1 MSIFENDRPLGYD
14 EEKDGEPR
22 IHPEALGEP
31 EKLAMDAEDVEQFV
45 EHFGQEDGPL
55 AGEQGAP

>member
-22 IHPEALGEP
+22 IHPEPLGEP
-31 EKLAMDAEDVEQFV
+31 EKLAMDAEDVEEFV
-45 EHFGQEDGPL
+45 EHFGQNDEPL
-55 AGEQGAP
+55 KGEQSAP